1 MFDLKTFRIDK
12 GLTQRE
18 LARTLGVD
26 HSTISKAEN
35 HNVITPYIVECLV
48 SQFPELKGAIEP
60 TNRKSRI
67 ENSNRFDVTCAPIIN
82 ISTMLPTGETV
93 CVPSLQEGCVA
104 FYHRGDS
111 TSLKS
116 GDLVIARKVDLSVIP
131 YGELVLVVTES
142 LRVVRAIRNSSF
154 EGFVRLENKLGDA
167 IELKASDIVEL
178 YLVVAV
184 LRYLTL

>member
-67 ENSNRFDVTCAPIIN
+67 ENSNRFDVTCAPVVNIN
-82 ISTMLPTGETV
+82 TMLPTGETV
-93 CVPSLQEGCVA
+93 CFPSLPSESIA

-111 TSLKS
+111 TSLRS
-116 GDLVIARKVDLSVIP
+116 GDLVIARQVNRAIIP

-142 LRVVRAIRNSSF
+142 LRVVRAIRSISL
-154 EGFVRLENKLGDA
+154 EGFVRLENKLGDS
-167 IELKASDIVEL
+167 IELKASDIMEL